1 MSDQKPLAFEQTLAE
16 LETLVNQMEEGNMGL
31 EDSLAAFEK
40 GIRLTRECQQALQQA
55 ELRVQVLTNPD
66 ADPVTLEPLA
76 SASNDAVENRDR
88 E

>member
-66 ADPVTLEPLA
+66 ADPVKLEPLA
-76 SASNDAVENRDR
+76 TANNDAVETRD
-88 E
+88 

>member
-55 ELRVQVLTNPD
+55 EMRVQVLTNPD

-76 SASNDAVENRDR
+76 TANNDAVETRD
-88 E
+88 

>member
-16 LETLVNQMEEGNMGL
+16 LETLVNQMEDGNMGL

-66 ADPVTLEPLA
+66 ADPVKLEPLA
-76 SASNDAVENRDR
+76 TANNDAVETRD
-88 E
+88 

>member
-76 SASNDAVENRDR
+76 TANNDAVETRD
-88 E
+88 